1 MITSNEQL
9 NKLSFGALDMA
20 FRMAQI
26 SLDSTEK
33 FAKLSLEL
41 SKQSLEDNVKLA
53 RELGDVKEPQQAV
66 SSLNQLAA
74 RNLEQAVANS
84 RNVYDIVS
92 QTQAELGKLA
102 EENFNELNKS
112 VIGNLEALT
121 KNAPAGSETLVNTLK
136 SGLAASTAALHTLT
150 KAGQQVV
157 EFADSSVK
165 AATSA
170 TADAVKSAAKR
181 TAG

>member
-1 MITSNEQL
+1 MNTNEQL
-9 NKLSFGALDMA
+9 NKLSVNALDIA

-26 SLDSTEK
+26 SLESAEK

-41 SKQSLEDNVKLA
+41 SKQSLEDNVNLV

-102 EENFNELNKS
+102 EENFSELNKN
-112 VIGNLEALT
+112 VITNLETLT
-121 KNAPAGSETLVNTLK
+121 KNAPAGSETLVNSLK
-136 SGLAASTAALHTLT
+136 SGLAASTAALQTLT
-150 KAGQQVV
+150 KAGQQVA

-181 TAG
+181 AS